1 MVEEKRDF
9 IKSRN
14 NQNEQARYLIESVEN
29 MYQSKLNILKQRR
42 MNDNNEHR
50 LIQDAQKR
58 VYFLKFEPCSSYCY
72 LLKFFSY

>member
-9 IKSRN
+9 IRSRN

-29 MYQSKLNILKQRR
+29 MYQTKLNILKHRR

-50 LIQDAQKR
+50 LIQDAQTR
-58 VYFLKFEPCSSYCY
+58 VCLIS
-72 LLKFFSY
+72 